1 MIAYLG
7 LGSNVGDRM
16 KHLHQAVDLLDA
28 HIHLRVHRVS
38 PVYLTAP
45 VGKTDQEWFLN
56 AAAAVETTL
65 PPEALLELVK
75 TIEVIVGRS
84 PSEHW
89 GPREID
95 IDILACESHRCKSD
109 ELTIPHPYLRERA
122 FALRP
127 LCDLAPR
134 LVLGDDNATPAQC
147 LAHLHEPQAVEP
159 WFAPPLHPRSGEWI
173 DLASLSPSETE
184 AIGEAIARE
193 CAGQEII
200 ALCGELGT
208 GKTCLARGLARGL
221 GIRQPIQSPTFTL
234 GRSYEGPT
242 FHLHHWDFYRLGRT
256 EEVDSTGFF
265 DVIEEPHSI
274 VAVEWA
280 EKFPALWDF
289 PIIRVQL
296 HVTGEESRRIALRYP
311 LAVPAS
317 LKALAAPARLDT
329 TPPGD
334 PQTSSPSSRTS

>member
-16 KHLHQAVDLLDA
+16 RHLHRAVDLLDA
-28 HIHLRVHRVS
+28 HIHLRVLKVS

-56 AAAAVETTL
+56 AAVAIETSL
-65 PPEALLELVK
+65 KPEALLELVK

-95 IDILACESHRCKSD
+95 IDLLVCESHRRDS
-109 ELTIPHPYLRERA
+109 ESLTLPHAHLRERA

-127 LCDLAPR
+127 LCDLAPE
-134 LVLGDDNATPAQC
+134 LPLGEDKATPGHC
-147 LAHLHEPQAVEP
+147 LAHLPEPQAVEP
-159 WFAPPLHPRSGEWI
+159 WFSPPLHPRSGEWI
-173 DLASLSPSETE
+173 DLVSASPADTE
-184 AIGEAIARE
+184 AVGEAIARE

-221 GIRQPIQSPTFTL
+221 DIRQPIQSPTFTL
-234 GRSYEGPT
+234 GRSYEGPA
-242 FHLHHWDFYRLGRT
+242 FQFHHWDFYRLVRA

-265 DVIEEPHSI
+265 DVIEEPHSV

-289 PIIRVQL
+289 PIIRIHLRVI
-296 HVTGEESRRIALRYP
+296 GEDSRRIAIRYP
-311 LAVPAS
+311 LAVPEAV
-317 LKALAAPARLDT
+317 KNLAATARFSGTAPLA
-329 TPPGD
+329 
-334 PQTSSPSSRTS
+334 PQSHSSSSRSS